1 MRRTSAKKGAILLKR
16 EEKER
21 EAGKVNSIIGPGTR
35 FKGECDVEGTI
46 RIDGEYEGK
55 LKVSKVVIIGKSGIV
70 KGDVKSAEVIVGG
83 KVIGTIN
90 GETRVELQ
98 AGAHIEGD
106 IQTKSLIVDE
116 GVFFHGECKMKEEG
130 ISSAKVQDKELE
142 KPIVEK
148 DKQEGLKINK

>member
-1 MRRTSAKKGAILLKR
+1 LKKDDR
-16 EEKER
+16 ER
-21 EAGKVNSIIGPGTR
+21 ENGKINSIVGPGTK
-35 FKGECDVEGTI
+35 FNGDCDVEGTI
-46 RIDGEYEGK
+46 RIDGEFEGK
-55 LKVSKVVIIGKSGIV
+55 LKVTKVVIIGKTGIV

-83 KVIGTIN
+83 KVHGTIM

-130 ISSAKVQDKELE
+130 ASSFKVVDQE
-142 KPIVEK
+142 KVGEM
-148 DKQEGLKINK
+148 KINK